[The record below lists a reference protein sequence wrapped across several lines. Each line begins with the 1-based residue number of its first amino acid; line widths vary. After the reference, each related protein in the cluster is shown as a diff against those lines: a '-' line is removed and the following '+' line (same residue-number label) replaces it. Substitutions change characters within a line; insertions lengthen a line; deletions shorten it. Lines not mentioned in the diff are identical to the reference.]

1 MAMGGFGRWFGAKW
15 LALALTGLLISPV
28 WSEPKPP
35 TTPDATYVALEKVIR
50 DTPVEAMNEAWI
62 IDRIYK
68 AAPEPQKYLKLILGA
83 PDLADKNERMARLR
97 QAYDL
102 RFWFDQARTR
112 GWMIELTN
120 QGKANGHRSD
130 HDQTGWIIA
139 GPAANKPKNFA
150 EVQRLWEDYHQGKGV
165 KPAQP
170 DMSLFNGDQFLPDP
184 KNARLGSDE
193 FVTRMAGIVLEL
205 RADKEAYY
213 VPGANKEQVH
223 RRALAEGKT
232 LHIAWD
238 HELGMPVLNGKPFDI
253 DAFID
258 GKTHI
263 TYLATSDIAARY
275 RGVHPDAPWRMALG
289 NLAQN
294 LNNFLTHL
302 TDPISRQKYS
312 NRILDAAFA
321 PLLGVTYGKK
331 PEGPGQ
337 GEEVLKKYR
346 ELAPAEKRHFVLQMY
361 GDKTPPTRVDE
372 LVKLFDLSAQIEVDK
387 VTGNAPYDAARYYK
401 DFLPEAEASLR
412 ARKPDLSGEDL
423 RKHSLEEAERI
434 FIQKQIQAYA
444 EAASQVLS
452 HAVMMDFDQDSGLVN
467 RRRFVGSQAEYE
479 EVVKRQAE
487 RQVEIA
493 LLFEVVERIDDEGTR
508 RDLRNRLVDASG
520 TVPGLRRMFQQ
531 FSELAQAGRA
541 AVDDWLAASSRKGH
555 IADPSAFYKRVGDK
569 VERVVGPLDAA
580 AAKQPREVALTRT
593 RGMAAA
599 ADGPGPTTRR
609 AQFVDALKA
618 AKAGATQYAGEYW
631 DDFVDGLDFFFV
643 ADNAVNLLRSYE
655 RNCLDARL
663 APAACGQRLAI
674 DTASNLLWNLP
685 LIENYA
691 GAVGGVL
698 AVNEGDAGGFLSLTV
713 ALAPRLG
720 VGGSVLPIYTVYG
733 LASGV
738 YEVTY
743 SYVVETLNN
752 DLAEQALKALPESGK
767 RAQRCGDASTLKA
780 DTPEFPLFAGP
791 GGIATDADKWDAA
804 TRMRAAR
811 AQFGPAADQAL
822 LARGLKPGNAAWDTA
837 REAELRKF
845 ACELPYHQR
854 MARLY
859 PHLKG
864 ELQRYIDD
872 ATRRGKDMDDMSF
885 PVMDSCVERENKAR
899 DDARKAAAAKGKEA
913 LDDWLKEEA
922 EKPSPIALCL
932 PKGVEAASAVLRPFM
947 TKQVHDWLGRQPSG
961 YQDEFSTTVER
972 ATEGN
977 RIMNDL
983 RRLGSFLGI
992 TDTKPTRS
1000 KLMDQLTD
1008 AMTREYVLSQYN
1020 HERREEQNRELARQF
1035 AGLAA
1040 RVAAAER
1047 LLRAIGTGENDLGN
1061 SFVQATARA
1070 ASAIYTK
1077 PPPEIKPTL
1086 KLRLPTTP
1094 IRLGE
1099 EYILSAGVRGEYAPG
1114 NDAAPANDW
1123 KIDYSVTLLPD
1134 VKEDVPPG
1142 LVVTPA
1148 LAKVLQVKG
1157 NAVYT
1162 VRANVVAQLKDQGGA
1177 GRVLAEDKGE
1187 LVFFDVRTKPTKAEQ
1202 TQQTPTPATPPDLK
1216 DILDGM
1222 RQAETDAAAAARDAR
1237 QRCDDAG
1244 RQVKQADADLQ
1255 ALTNTINELGQG
1267 TSKLQAWLDQT
1278 KAAAGAAERLS
1289 RQAYAAGE
1297 AVAEARKRADFAAAG
1312 ACDGVPQVQRATTE
1326 EARRQALQGIV
1337 AAVQRCKGELDA
1349 VRKAEQAARQAAAD
1363 CDQARQSLPPQPLPA
1378 AQDDTPRKKVDA
1390 ARDKLNIRLTGVHNA
1405 QNQARDGIVRA
1416 GQSRDKAGLLAD
1428 EGRKRLEPVKESK
1441 DSRKLLTQ
1449 MEEILRRMD
1458 QVRRGVEGCP
1468 DAVTDALTK
1477 AEAAARAAAERAQKA
1492 EDQAGKAEQAVT
1504 EAQDLKAAEASCKSA
1519 RASADTAA
1527 LLAESARVMCQDAAT
1542 CQAIAEDLARQPL
1555 VARVP
1560 DVTGLP
1566 LADAQALIAQA
1577 GLRAGGRPAGDPAPA
1592 VGHEGRVQSQ
1602 APGPGQ
1608 EVAKGSVV
1616 SLKVWGPP
1624 DRNTLLAA
1632 TDCSWLAGGVPTWD
1646 NQTNQPGCACPSG
1659 TIPASQRPACLDCAE
1674 LENRFAAAF
1683 NSNQTQAAEAVLA
1696 EAAGCPWAGRA
1707 AAAVQDRQ
1715 THDLDCMRLEN
1726 DVLGALVAGDLNAAR
1741 GLLGQAQQMG
1751 CNLDPRTLQAMQD
1764 AENMR
1769 QQQEIMRQLPVLP
1782 NFPNMPNIFGPF
1794 PPQPSTGGTPQP
1806 SGPPRQ
1812 VACNDTAK
1820 QGGNKPETL
1829 VVDLG
1834 RPFGTF
1840 QFDFDMYSV
1849 PDRMIVRYPGGTY
1862 DTGCVGNKQGAGRGK
1877 GSVTLQ
1883 YGGGTQVT
1891 VQVQPA
1897 CAGETTQWQFVV
1909 HCPK

>member
-1 MAMGGFGRWFGAKW
+1 MGMDGIVKW
-15 LALALTGLLISPV
+15 LGTRWLVLVLAGLLASPA
-28 WSEPKPP
+28 WPDSKPP
-35 TTPDATYVALEKVIR
+35 STPDATYVALEKAIR
-50 DTPVEAMNEAWI
+50 DTPIEAMNEAWL
-62 IDRIYK
+62 IDRIYT
-68 AAPEPQKYLKLILGA
+68 AAPEPQKYVKLILGA
-83 PDLADKNERMARLR
+83 PDLAAKNERMARLR

-102 RFWFDQARTR
+102 RFWFEQARTR

-150 EVQRLWEDYHQGKGV
+150 EVQRLWEAYHQGKGV

-238 HELGMPVLNGKPFDI
+238 HELGMPVLNGKPFDV
-253 DAFID
+253 DAFVA
-258 GKTHI
+258 GQAHI
-263 TYLATSDIAARY
+263 TYLPTRDIAARY

-289 NLAQN
+289 NMAQN
-294 LNNFLTHL
+294 LNNYLTHL
-302 TDPISRQKYS
+302 TDPISRQKYA

-321 PLLGVTYGKK
+321 PILGVTQVDGM
-331 PEGPGQ
+331 GA
-337 GEEVLKKYR
+337 VKKYAQ
-346 ELAPAEKRHFVLQMY
+346 LTAAEKTHYIQQLY
-361 GDKTPPTRVDE
+361 GENVSPARTAE
-372 LVKLFDLSAQIEVDK
+372 LIKLFDLSARIEADK
-387 VTGNAPYDAARYYK
+387 VEGTAPYDAARYYK

-412 ARKPDLSGEDL
+412 ARKPDLSGEEL

-434 FIQKQIQAYA
+434 FVQKQLQAYA
-444 EAASQVLS
+444 EGAGKVLA
-452 HAVMMDFDQDSGLVN
+452 HAVKNDFSQEGGLVN
-467 RRRFVGSQAEYE
+467 RRRFVGSKAEFE
-479 EVVKRQAE
+479 ETVKRQAE

-493 LLFEVVERIDDEGTR
+493 LLFEVVERIDDGNVR
-508 RDLRNRLVDASG
+508 KGLRDSLVDTAG
-520 TVPGLRRMFQQ
+520 NQPELRRLFGQ
-531 FSELAQAGRA
+531 FSELAQAGRE
-541 AVDDWLAASSRKGH
+541 AVDDWLGESARKGR
-555 IADPSAFYKRVGDK
+555 IADPTAFYKRVGDK
-569 VERVVGPLDAA
+569 VERIVGPLDAA
-580 AAKQPREVALTRT
+580 AARQPREISLTRT
-593 RGMAAA
+593 RAMAAA
-599 ADGPGPTTRR
+599 ADGPAPATRR
-609 AQFVDALKA
+609 VQLMEALKT
-618 AKAGATQYAGEYW
+618 AKAGATRYAGEYW

-655 RNCLDARL
+655 RNCLDGRL

-685 LIENYA
+685 LLENYA
-691 GAVGGVL
+691 GAVTGVMS
-698 AVNEGDAGGFLSLTV
+698 VSQGDAGGFLSLTV

-720 VGGSVLPIYTVYG
+720 VGAGVLPVYTVYG

-738 YEVTY
+738 FEVTY
-743 SYVVETLNN
+743 GYVVETLDN
-752 DLAEQALKALPESGK
+752 DLLEQALKSLPESGK
-767 RAQRCGDASTLKA
+767 RAQRCGEGGTFRA

-791 GGIATDADKWDAA
+791 GGIPVEADQWDAA

-837 REAELRKF
+837 REAELRRF

-864 ELQRYIDD
+864 ALQRYIDD
-872 ATRRGKDMDDMSF
+872 AARRGRDMDDMSF

-899 DDARKAAAAKGKEA
+899 EDARKAAEAKGKAA
-913 LDDWLKEEA
+913 LEDWQREEA

-932 PKGVEAASAVLRPFM
+932 PKGVEAASPVLRPFM

-977 RIMNDL
+977 RIVEDL
-983 RRLGSFLGI
+983 RRLGSFLGL
-992 TDTKPTRS
+992 TEAKPTRN
-1000 KLMDQLTD
+1000 KLMDQLTN

-1020 HERREEQNRELARQF
+1020 HERREEQDRELGRQL

-1047 LLRAIGTGENDLGN
+1047 LLRAIGAGENDLGKD
-1061 SFVQATARA
+1061 FVQATARA
-1070 ASAIYTK
+1070 AADIYTK

-1086 KLRLPTTP
+1086 KLRLPATP
-1094 IRLGE
+1094 VRLGE
-1099 EYILSAGVRGEYAPG
+1099 EYLLSAGVRGEYAPG
-1114 NDAAPANDW
+1114 DDAAPPNDW

-1134 VKEDVPPG
+1134 VKEEAPAG
-1142 LVVTPA
+1142 LVVTPE
-1148 LAKVLQVKG
+1148 LAKLLQVKG

-1162 VRANVVAQLKDQGGA
+1162 LRASVVAQLKDQGGA

-1187 LVFFDVRTKPTKAEQ
+1187 LVFFDVRAKPIKAEPA
-1202 TQQTPTPATPPDLK
+1202 QQTPAPAATPDLK

-1222 RQAETDAAAAARDAR
+1222 RQAENDAAAAAREAR
-1237 QRCDDAG
+1237 QRCDDAA

-1255 ALTNTINELGQG
+1255 ALDKTIDGLGQG
-1267 TSKLQAWLDQT
+1267 TRKLQAWLDQA
-1278 KAAAGAAERLS
+1278 KAAADEAERLS

-1297 AVAEARKRADFAAAG
+1297 TVAEARKRADFAAAA
-1312 ACDGVPQVQRATTE
+1312 ACDGVPRVQAATTE
-1326 EARRQALQGIV
+1326 EARHRALQGIV

-1349 VRKAEQAARQAAAD
+1349 VRKAEQAARQAAVD

-1378 AQDDTPRKKVDA
+1378 AQDDTPRKKVEA
-1390 ARDKLNIRLTGVHNA
+1390 AQDKLNIRLTGVRGA
-1405 QNQARDGIVRA
+1405 QDQARAGIARA
-1416 GQSRDKAGLLAD
+1416 GQSRDKAGELAD

-1441 DSRKLLTQ
+1441 DSRKLLAQ
-1449 MEEILRRMD
+1449 MDEILRRMD

-1468 DAVTDALTK
+1468 DTVTDALTK

-1492 EDQAGKAEQAVT
+1492 EDQADKTEQAVT
-1504 EAQDLKAAEASCKSA
+1504 EGQDLKTAEASCGSA

-1527 LLAESARVMCQDAAT
+1527 LLAESARVMCQDAAL
-1542 CQAIAEDLARQPL
+1542 CQAIAEDLASQPL

-1560 DVTGLP
+1560 DVTGMT
-1566 LADAQALIAQA
+1566 LADAQARIAQA
-1577 GLRAGGRPAGDPAPA
+1577 GLRAGGGPAGDPAPA
-1592 VGHEGRVQSQ
+1592 VGREGTVQSQ

-1608 EVAKGSVV
+1608 EAAKGSVV
-1616 SLKVWGPP
+1616 SLRVWGPP

-1632 TDCSWLAGGVPTWD
+1632 TDCSWLAGGVPMWD
-1646 NQTNQPGCACPSG
+1646 NQTNQPGCGCPSG
-1659 TIPASQRPACLDCAE
+1659 TIPSSQRAACLDCAE

-1683 NSNQTQAAEAVLA
+1683 NSRQAQLAQAILA
-1696 EAAGCPWAGRA
+1696 EAAGCPWTGHA
-1707 AAAVQDRQ
+1707 AAALQNAQ
-1715 THDLDCMRLEN
+1715 QQDLDCMRIEN
-1726 DVLGALVAGDLNAAR
+1726 DILGALVAGDLNAAR
-1741 GLLGQAQQMG
+1741 GLLGQARQMG
-1751 CNLDPRTLQAMQD
+1751 CNIDPRTLQSMQD
-1764 AENMR
+1764 AEDMRQRQDAMR
-1769 QQQEIMRQLPVLP
+1769 QQPVLP
-1782 NFPNMPNIFGPF
+1782 PFPNIFGPF
-1794 PPQPSTGGTPQP
+1794 TPQPVPGGTPQP
-1806 SGPPRQ
+1806 SAPPRQ

-1820 QGGNKPETL
+1820 QGGNTPETI

-1840 QFDFDMYSV
+1840 KFDFDMYSV
-1849 PDRMIVRYPGGTY
+1849 PDRMIVHYPGGTY
-1862 DTGCVGNKQGAGRGK
+1862 DTGCVGSKQGAGRGK
-1877 GSVTLQ
+1877 GSVTLN
-1883 YGGGTQVT
+1883 YGGGSQVT

-1897 CAGETTQWQFVV
+1897 CMGESTQWQFVV

>member
-1 MAMGGFGRWFGAKW
+1 MGLGGNVKRTAARW
-15 LALALTGLLISPV
+15 LALILTSLLAAPV
-28 WSEPKPP
+28 WPDSQPP
-35 TTPDATYVALEKVIR
+35 STPDATYVALEKTIR
-50 DTPVEAMNEAWI
+50 ETPIEAMNEAWI

-68 AAPEPQKYLKLILGA
+68 ATPEPQKYLKLILGD
-83 PDLADKNERMARLR
+83 PDLAAKNERMARLR

-102 RFWFDQARTR
+102 RFWFEQARTR

-150 EVQRLWEDYHQGKGV
+150 EVQRLWESYHEGKGV

-193 FVTRMAGIVLEL
+193 FITRMAGIVLEL

-253 DAFID
+253 DAFIA

-263 TYLATSDIAARY
+263 TYLRTSDIAARY

-302 TDPISRQKYS
+302 TDPISRQKYA
-312 NRILDAAFA
+312 NRILDAAFS

-331 PEGPGQ
+331 PDGPDQ
-337 GEEVLKKYR
+337 GSEVLKKYR
-346 ELAPAEKRHFVLQMY
+346 ELAPAEKRHFILQMY
-361 GDKTPPTRVDE
+361 GDKTPAARVDE
-372 LVKLFDLSAQIEVDK
+372 LVKLFDLSARIEMDK
-387 VTGNAPYDAARYYK
+387 VTGSAPYDAARYYK

-412 ARKPDLSGEDL
+412 ARKPDLSGEEL
-423 RKHSLEEAERI
+423 RKRSVEEAERI
-434 FIQKQIQAYA
+434 FIQKQLLAYA
-444 EAASQVLS
+444 EGASQVLS
-452 HAVMMDFDQDSGLVN
+452 HAVMMDFDQNSGLVN
-467 RRRFVGSQAEYE
+467 RRRFVGSKVEYE

-493 LLFEVVERIDDEGTR
+493 LLFEVVERIDDGSVR
-508 RDLRNRLVDASG
+508 ARLRGDLINASG
-520 TVPGLRRMFQQ
+520 NVPGLHRMFTQ
-531 FSELAQAGRA
+531 FSELAQAGRE
-541 AVDDWLAASSRKGH
+541 AVDDWLAESSRKGR
-555 IADPSAFYKRVGDK
+555 IADPTAFYKRIGDK
-569 VERVVGPLDAA
+569 VERIVGPLDAA
-580 AAKQPREVALTRT
+580 AARQPREISLTRT
-593 RGMAAA
+593 RAMAAA
-599 ADGPGPTTRR
+599 ADGPAAASRR
-609 AQFVDALKA
+609 AQFVGVLKA

-655 RNCLDARL
+655 RNCLDGRL

-691 GAVGGVL
+691 GMVGGVM
-698 AVNEGDAGGFLSLTV
+698 AVSQGDAGGFLSFTV

-720 VGGSVLPIYTVYG
+720 VGAGVLPIYTVYG
-733 LASGV
+733 LAAGV

-743 SYVVETLNN
+743 SYVVETLDN
-752 DLAEQALKALPESGK
+752 DLLEQALKSLPESGK
-767 RAQRCGDASTLKA
+767 RAQRCGDASTFRA

-804 TRMRAAR
+804 TRMGAAR

-837 REAELRKF
+837 REAELRRF

-872 ATRRGKDMDDMSF
+872 AARRGKDMDDMSF

-899 DDARKAAAAKGKEA
+899 GDARKAAEAKGREA
-913 LDDWLKEEA
+913 LEDWLLEEA
-922 EKPSPIALCL
+922 EKPSPIVLCL

-947 TKQVHDWLGRQPSG
+947 TKQVHDWLGRQPTG

-983 RRLGSFLGI
+983 RRLGSFLGL
-992 TDTKPTRS
+992 TDSTPTRS
-1000 KLMDQLTD
+1000 KLMDRLTD

-1035 AGLAA
+1035 AGLAV
-1040 RVAAAER
+1040 RVAGAER
-1047 LLRAIGTGENDLGN
+1047 LLRAIGAGENDLGKD
-1061 SFVQATARA
+1061 FVQATARA
-1070 ASAIYTK
+1070 AADIYTK
-1077 PPPEIKPTL
+1077 PPPEIRPTL

-1114 NDAAPANDW
+1114 DDAAPANDW
-1123 KIDYSVTLLPD
+1123 KIDYTVNLLPD
-1134 VKEDVPPG
+1134 VKEEVPAG
-1142 LVVTPA
+1142 LVVTPG
-1148 LAKVLQVKG
+1148 LAKALQVKG

-1162 VRANVVAQLKDQGGA
+1162 LRASVVARLKDQGGA

-1187 LVFFDVRTKPTKAEQ
+1187 LVFFDVRAKPAKADQ
-1202 TQQTPTPATPPDLK
+1202 PHQTPSPAAVPDLK

-1222 RQAETDAAAAARDAR
+1222 RQAENDAAAAAREAR
-1237 QRCDDAG
+1237 QRCDDAA
-1244 RQVKQADADLQ
+1244 RQVKQADTDLQ
-1255 ALTNTINELGQG
+1255 ALTRTINELGDG
-1267 TSKLQAWLDQT
+1267 TNKLQAWLDQAKSASDT
-1278 KAAAGAAERLS
+1278 AERQS

-1297 AVAEARKRADFAAAG
+1297 DVAEARKRADFAAAA

-1378 AQDDTPRKKVDA
+1378 ATDDTARKKVEA
-1390 ARDKLNIRLTGVHNA
+1390 AQDKVNTRLTGVHGA
-1405 QNQARDGIVRA
+1405 QDQARAGIARA
-1416 GQSRDKAGLLAD
+1416 GQSRDKAGRLAD
-1428 EGRKRLEPVKESK
+1428 EGRKRLEPVKENK
-1441 DSRKLLTQ
+1441 DGRKLMAQ
-1449 MEEILRRMD
+1449 MDEILSRMD

-1468 DAVTDALTK
+1468 DAVTDALTR

-1492 EDQAGKAEQAVT
+1492 EDQAGRMERAVT
-1504 EAQDLKAAEASCKSA
+1504 EGRDLKAAEASCNAA

-1555 VARVP
+1555 VTRVP
-1560 DVTGLP
+1560 DVAGLP
-1566 LADAQALIAQA
+1566 LADAQARIAQA
-1577 GLRAGGRPAGDPAPA
+1577 GLRAGGGPAGDPAPT
-1592 VGHEGRVQSQ
+1592 VDREGTVQSQ

-1616 SLKVWGPP
+1616 SLRVWGPP

-1632 TDCSWLAGGVPTWD
+1632 TDCSWLAGGVPMWD
-1646 NQTNQPGCACPSG
+1646 TQTNQPGCGCPSG
-1659 TIPASQRPACLDCAE
+1659 TIPSNQQAACLDCAE
-1674 LENRFAAAF
+1674 LEIRFAAAF
-1683 NSNQTQAAEAVLA
+1683 NSRQVQLAQAILA
-1696 EAAGCPWAGRA
+1696 EAAGCPWTGRA
-1707 AAAVQDRQ
+1707 AAALQNAQ
-1715 THDLDCMRLEN
+1715 QQDLDCMRIEN
-1726 DVLGALVAGDLNAAR
+1726 DILGALVAGDLNAAR
-1741 GLLGQAQQMG
+1741 GLLGQARQMG
-1751 CNLDPRTLQAMQD
+1751 CNIDPRTLQSMQD
-1764 AENMR
+1764 AEDMRR
-1769 QQQEIMRQLPVLP
+1769 QQDALRQQPVLP
-1782 NFPNMPNIFGPF
+1782 PFPNIFGPF
-1794 PPQPSTGGTPQP
+1794 TPQPVPGGTPQP

-1820 QGGNKPETL
+1820 QGGNTPETL

-1834 RPFGTF
+1834 RPFGSF
-1840 QFDFDMYSV
+1840 RFDFDMYTV
-1849 PDRMIVRYPGGTY
+1849 PDRMIVHYPGGTY
-1862 DTGCVGNKQGAGRGK
+1862 DTGCVGSKLGAGRGK
-1877 GSVTLQ
+1877 GSVTLR
-1883 YGGGTQVT
+1883 YSGGTQVT

-1897 CAGETTQWQFVV
+1897 CMGESTQWQFVV

>member
-1 MAMGGFGRWFGAKW
+1 MISGGMTGKLAVRVFALLAAAL
-15 LALALTGLLISPV
+15 LALSPA
-28 WSEPKPP
+28 SSAGSG
-35 TTPDATYVALEKVIR
+35 TSATQADATYVALEKAIR
-50 DTPVEAMNEAWI
+50 DTPIEAMNEPWI
-62 IDRIYK
+62 IDRVYTV
-68 AAPEPQKYLKLILGA
+68 ASDPQKYVKLILGA
-83 PDLADKNERMARLR
+83 PDLAAKNERMARLR

-102 RFWFDQARTR
+102 RFWFEMARTK

-130 HDQTGWIIA
+130 LDQTGWIIA
-139 GPAANKPKNFA
+139 GPAANKPANFA
-150 EVQRLWEDYHQGKGV
+150 EVQRLWDKYHADKGV

-170 DMSLFNGDQFLPDP
+170 DMTLFNGDQFLPDP
-184 KNARLGSDE
+184 KNAKLAGDE
-193 FVTRMAGIVLEL
+193 FVTRMAGTVLEL
-205 RADKEAYY
+205 RGDKEAYY

-232 LHIAWD
+232 VHIAWD

-253 DAFID
+253 DAFIA
-258 GKTHI
+258 GKIDI
-263 TYLATSDIAARY
+263 TYLPTRVIAARY
-275 RGVHPDAPWRMALG
+275 RGVHPDAPWRYALG

-302 TDPISRQKYS
+302 ADPISRQKYA

-321 PLLGVTYGKK
+321 PLLGVTVGKK
-331 PEGPGQ
+331 PADPNT
-337 GEEVLKKYR
+337 GEEALKKYR

-361 GDKTPPTRVDE
+361 GDKTPPARVDE
-372 LVKLFDLSAQIEVDK
+372 LVKLFDLSARIEVDK
-387 VTGNAPYDAARYYK
+387 VTGSAPYDAARYYK

-412 ARKPDLSGEDL
+412 ARKPDLSGEEL
-423 RKHSLEEAERI
+423 RKQSLEEAERI
-434 FIQKQIQAYA
+434 FIQKQLQAYA
-444 EAASQVLS
+444 EGASQVLS

-467 RRRFVGSQAEYE
+467 RRRFVGGKAEYE

-493 LLFEVVERIDDEGTR
+493 LLFEVVERIDDGNVR
-508 RDLRNRLVDASG
+508 ARLRGELVDAAG
-520 TVPGLRRMFQQ
+520 NVPGLRRMFTQ
-531 FSELAQAGRA
+531 FSELAQAGRE
-541 AVDDWLAASSRKGH
+541 AVDDWLAESSRKGR
-555 IADPSAFYKRVGDK
+555 IADPAAFYKRVGDK
-569 VERVVGPLDAA
+569 VERIVGSLDAA
-580 AAKQPREVALTRT
+580 AARQPREISLTRT
-593 RGMAAA
+593 RAMAAA
-599 ADGPGPTTRR
+599 ADGPGPASRR
-609 AQFVDALKA
+609 AQFVEALKA
-618 AKAGATQYAGEYW
+618 ARAGATQYAGEYW
-631 DDFVDGLDFFFV
+631 DDFVDGMDFFFV

-655 RNCLDARL
+655 RNCLDGRL
-663 APAACGQRLAI
+663 AAAACGQRLAI
-674 DTASNLLWNLP
+674 DSASNLLWNLP

-698 AVNEGDAGGFLSLTV
+698 AVSEGDAGGFLSLTV

-720 VGGSVLPIYTVYG
+720 VGAGVLPVYTVYG

-752 DLAEQALKALPESGK
+752 DLLEQALKALPESGK
-767 RAQRCGDASTLKA
+767 RAQRCGDASTFKA
-780 DTPEFPLFAGP
+780 DTPEFPLFSGP
-791 GGIATDADKWDAA
+791 GGIPVEADRWDAA

-822 LARGLKPGNAAWDTA
+822 LARGLRPGNAAWDTA
-837 REAELRKF
+837 REAELRRF

-859 PHLKG
+859 PRLKG

-872 ATRRGKDMDDMSF
+872 AARRGKDMDDTSF
-885 PVMDSCVERENKAR
+885 PVMDSCVQRENKVR
-899 DDARKAAAAKGKEA
+899 DDARKAAEARGKAALE
-913 LDDWLKEEA
+913 DWQREEA

-947 TKQVHDWLGRQPSG
+947 TQQVHDWLARQPTG

-977 RIMNDL
+977 RIVDDL

-992 TDTKPTRS
+992 TDAKPTRN

-1008 AMTREYVLSQYN
+1008 AMAREYVLSQYN
-1020 HERREEQNRELARQF
+1020 HERREEQNRALARQF

-1047 LLRAIGTGENDLGN
+1047 LLRAIGTGENDLGKD
-1061 SFVQATARA
+1061 FVQATARA
-1070 ASAIYTK
+1070 AADIYTR
-1077 PPPEIKPTL
+1077 PPPDIKPTL

-1114 NDAAPANDW
+1114 DDAAPANDW

-1134 VKEDVPPG
+1134 VKEETPAG
-1142 LVVTPA
+1142 LVVTPG
-1148 LAKVLQVKG
+1148 LAKALQVKG

-1162 VRANVVAQLKDQGGA
+1162 LRASVVARLKDQGGA

-1187 LVFFDVRTKPTKAEQ
+1187 LVFFDVRAKPVKAVQ
-1202 TQQTPTPATPPDLK
+1202 PQQTTTPATTPDLT

-1222 RQAETDAAAAARDAR
+1222 RQAENDAAAAAREAR
-1237 QRCDDAG
+1237 QRCDDAA

-1255 ALTNTINELGQG
+1255 ALTVTIKELGQG
-1267 TSKLQAWLDQT
+1267 TGKLQAWLDQA
-1278 KAAAGAAERLS
+1278 KAAAGTTERLS
-1289 RQAYAAGE
+1289 RQAYTAGE
-1297 AVAEARKRADFAAAG
+1297 TVGQARKRADFAAAA
-1312 ACDGVPQVQRATTE
+1312 ACDGVPRVQAAATE
-1326 EARRQALQGIV
+1326 DARRQALQAIV
-1337 AAVQRCKGELDA
+1337 AAVQRCKGELDV
-1349 VRKAEQAARQAAAD
+1349 VRQAEQAARQAAAE
-1363 CDQARQSLPPQPLPA
+1363 CDQARQSLPPPPLPA
-1378 AQDDTPRKKVDA
+1378 AADDTARKKVEA
-1390 ARDKLNIRLTGVHNA
+1390 ARDKLNTRLTGVHGA
-1405 QNQARDGIVRA
+1405 QDQARDGIARA
-1416 GQSRDKAGLLAD
+1416 GRSRDKAGLLAD
-1428 EGRKRLEPVKESK
+1428 QGRQRLEPVKESK
-1441 DSRKLLTQ
+1441 DSRKLLAQ
-1449 MEEILRRMD
+1449 VDEILRRMD
-1458 QVRRGVEGCP
+1458 LVRRGVEGCP
-1468 DAVTDALTK
+1468 DVVTDTLTR

-1492 EDQAGKAEQAVT
+1492 EDQAGKVEQAVT
-1504 EAQDLKAAEASCKSA
+1504 EGQDLRAAEASCKSA
-1519 RASADTAA
+1519 RASADSAA

-1555 VARVP
+1555 LTRVP

-1566 LADAQALIAQA
+1566 LGDAQARVAQA
-1577 GLRAGGRPAGDPAPA
+1577 GLRAGGGAAGDPAPA
-1592 VGHEGRVQSQ
+1592 VGREGTVQSQ

-1616 SLKVWGPP
+1616 SLRVWGPP

-1632 TDCSWLAGGVPTWD
+1632 TDCSWLAGGVPMWD
-1646 NQTNQPGCACPSG
+1646 SQANQPGCGCPSG
-1659 TIPASQRPACLDCAE
+1659 TVPSNQRPACLDCAE

-1683 NSNQTQAAEAVLA
+1683 NSRQVQLAQAILA
-1696 EAAGCPWAGRA
+1696 EAAGCAWTGHA
-1707 AAAVQDRQ
+1707 AAALQNAQ
-1715 THDLDCMRLEN
+1715 QQDLDCMRIEN

-1741 GLLGQAQQMG
+1741 GLLGQARQMG
-1751 CNLDPRTLQAMQD
+1751 CNIDPRTLQSMQD
-1764 AENMR
+1764 AEDMRR
-1769 QQQEIMRQLPVLP
+1769 QQDALRQQPVLP
-1782 NFPNMPNIFGPF
+1782 PFPNIFGPF
-1794 PPQPSTGGTPQP
+1794 TPQPAPGGMPQPSA
-1806 SGPPRQ
+1806 PPRQ

-1820 QGGNKPETL
+1820 QGGNTPETL
-1829 VVDLG
+1829 VINLG

-1849 PDRMIVRYPGGTY
+1849 PDRMVVHYPGGTF
-1862 DTGCVGNKQGAGRGK
+1862 DTGCVGSKQGAGRGK
-1877 GSVTLQ
+1877 GSVTLR
-1883 YGGGTQVT
+1883 YSGGTQVT